1 MQSTLERYLSLETVK
16 NFPHR
21 PGVYIF
27 KNGIGDPIYIG
38 KAKDI
43 KKRVSSY
50 FTKGTGDSRWGKI
63 EALLREAVKLEYI
76 VTPTEKEAFLLEAN
90 LIYEYKPK
98 YNVALKTDQVYPYI
112 KITDERFP
120 RLEIVRKRGKDG
132 TYFGPYTSIGTAK
145 ALIGFAQKCF
155 KVRSCRYDLN
165 HRRLKKP
172 CLEYHLGYC
181 SAPCVG
187 KISERDYLED
197 VKKTRA
203 IFEGDLL
210 PLKEKLRM
218 EMERLSKL
226 LEFEK
231 AARIR
236 DLLNSIDAFFAEQ
249 HVEVDEKTNVDIV
262 AYEGDF
268 VEILKIRH
276 GLLLGKMNF
285 RLMNGDIE
293 DFFYQYYFAK
303 EANPPKRI
311 YINRID
317 DEKKREIA
325 KYLFDNK
332 IVIRY
337 PRKKEYKALLNMCIE
352 NLHEEE
358 RLYALDMHV
367 LEQMKEKLGLEKLPV
382 RIEGI
387 DISHTHGVL
396 TTASL
401 ITFENGKPLKEEYRR
416 YRISEL
422 KHPDD
427 YEAISMVLRRRYSKT
442 SLPDLLF
449 IDGGKGQV
457 NTAFEVL
464 REMGIKKQDIVGI
477 AKEDE
482 RIVFPGLKED
492 LHLPMDD
499 VVLRLLIRVR
509 DECHRFAHKYHTSLR
524 DRELSRSRL
533 DEIRGIGSK
542 RKKILLRKYGSVK
555 NMMKA
560 SIDELAS
567 LPGMNRSIARELL
580 EALEERR

>member
-1 MQSTLERYLSLETVK
+1 MENILKGIISHNTAK
-16 NFPHR
+16 NFPHK

-27 KNGIGDPIYIG
+27 RDGIGDPIYIG
-38 KAKDI
+38 KAKDL
-43 KKRVSSY
+43 KKRVNSY
-50 FTKGTGDSRWGKI
+50 FIRGANRSRHGKI
-63 EALLREAVKLEYI
+63 NALLREARKLDYI
-76 VTPTEKEAFLLEAN
+76 ITPTEKEAFLLEAN

-98 YNVALKTDQVYPYI
+98 YNVALKAEQVYPYI
-112 KITDERFP
+112 RITNERFP
-120 RLEIVRKRGKDG
+120 RLEIVRRKGKNG
-132 TYFGPYTSIGTAK
+132 IYFGPYTSIGTAK

-155 KVRSCRYDLN
+155 KIRSCRYDLN

-181 SAPCVG
+181 SAPCIG
-187 KISERDYLED
+187 KISEEDYTED

-203 IFEGDLL
+203 IFEGNLL
-210 PLKEKLRM
+210 PLKERLQV
-218 EMERLSKL
+218 EMKRLSKL

-231 AARIR
+231 AVRIR
-236 DLLNSIDAFFAEQ
+236 DLLNNIDAFFAEQ
-249 HVEVDEKTNVDIV
+249 HVEVNEKVDVDII

-268 VEILKIRH
+268 VEIFKIRH

-285 RLMNGDIE
+285 RLVNGDIE

-303 EANPPKRI
+303 EANPPRKV
-311 YINRID
+311 YINRMD
-317 DEKKREIA
+317 DEKKKEIA
-325 KYLFDNK
+325 KILYNSK
-332 IVIRY
+332 IVLRY
-337 PRKKEYKALLNMCIE
+337 PRKREYKALLNMCIE

-367 LEQMKEKLGLEKLPV
+367 LEQMKEKLGLKRLPV

-427 YEAISMVLRRRYSKT
+427 YEAISMVLRRRYSKMP
-442 SLPDLLF
+442 LPDLLF

-457 NTAFEVL
+457 NTAFEIL
-464 REMGIKKQDIVGI
+464 REMGTKRQDIVGI

-533 DEIRGIGSK
+533 DGIRGIGPK
-542 RKKILLRKYGSVK
+542 RKKSLLRKYGSIK
-555 NMMKA
+555 NITRA
-560 SIDELAS
+560 SVDELAS
-567 LPGMNRSIARELL
+567 LPGMNKSIARELL
-580 EALEERR
+580 KALREE

>member
-1 MQSTLERYLSLETVK
+1 MENILKGIISHNTAK
-16 NFPHR
+16 NFPHK

-27 KNGIGDPIYIG
+27 RDGIGDPIYIG
-38 KAKDI
+38 KAKDL
-43 KKRVSSY
+43 KKRVNSY
-50 FTKGTGDSRWGKI
+50 FIRGANRSRHGKI
-63 EALLREAVKLEYI
+63 NALLREARKLDYI
-76 VTPTEKEAFLLEAN
+76 ITPTEKEAFLLEAN

-98 YNVALKTDQVYPYI
+98 YNVALKAEQVYPYI
-112 KITDERFP
+112 RITNERFP
-120 RLEIVRKRGKDG
+120 RLEIVRRKGKNG
-132 TYFGPYTSIGTAK
+132 IYFGPYTSIGTAK

-155 KVRSCRYDLN
+155 KIRSCRYDLN

-181 SAPCVG
+181 SAPCIG
-187 KISERDYLED
+187 KISEEDYTED

-203 IFEGDLL
+203 IFEGNLL
-210 PLKEKLRM
+210 PLKERLQV
-218 EMERLSKL
+218 EMKRLSKL

-231 AARIR
+231 AVRIR
-236 DLLNSIDAFFAEQ
+236 DLLNNIDAFFAEQ
-249 HVEVDEKTNVDIV
+249 HVEVNEKVDVDII

-268 VEILKIRH
+268 VEIFKIRH

-285 RLMNGDIE
+285 RLVNGDIE

-303 EANPPKRI
+303 DANPPRKV
-311 YINRID
+311 YINRMD
-317 DEKKREIA
+317 DEKKKEIA
-325 KYLFDNK
+325 KILYNSK
-332 IVIRY
+332 IVLRY
-337 PRKKEYKALLNMCIE
+337 PRKREYKALLNMCIE

-367 LEQMKEKLGLEKLPV
+367 LEQMKEKLGLKRLPV

-427 YEAISMVLRRRYSKT
+427 YEAISMVLRRRYSKMP
-442 SLPDLLF
+442 LPDLLF

-457 NTAFEVL
+457 NTAFEIL
-464 REMGIKKQDIVGI
+464 REMGTKRQDIVGI

-533 DEIRGIGSK
+533 DGIRGIGPK
-542 RKKILLRKYGSVK
+542 RKKSLLRKYGSIK
-555 NMMKA
+555 NITRA
-560 SIDELAS
+560 SVDELAS
-567 LPGMNRSIARELL
+567 LPGMNKSIARELL
-580 EALEERR
+580 KALREE

>member
-1 MQSTLERYLSLETVK
+1 MENILKGIISHNTAK
-16 NFPHR
+16 NFPHK

-27 KNGIGDPIYIG
+27 RDGIGDPIYIG
-38 KAKDI
+38 KAKDL
-43 KKRVSSY
+43 KKRVNSY
-50 FTKGTGDSRWGKI
+50 FIRGANRSRHGKI
-63 EALLREAVKLEYI
+63 NALLREARKLDYI
-76 VTPTEKEAFLLEAN
+76 ITPTEKEAFLLEAN

-98 YNVALKTDQVYPYI
+98 YNVALKAEQVYPYI
-112 KITDERFP
+112 RITNERFP
-120 RLEIVRKRGKDG
+120 RLEIVRKKGKNG
-132 TYFGPYTSIGTAK
+132 IYFGPYTSIGTAK

-181 SAPCVG
+181 SAPCIG
-187 KISERDYLED
+187 KISEEDYTED

-203 IFEGDLL
+203 IFEGNLL
-210 PLKEKLRM
+210 PLKERLQV
-218 EMERLSKL
+218 EMKRLSKL

-231 AARIR
+231 AVRIR
-236 DLLNSIDAFFAEQ
+236 DLLNNIDAFFAEQ
-249 HVEVDEKTNVDIV
+249 HVEVNEKVDVDII

-268 VEILKIRH
+268 VEIFKIRH

-285 RLMNGDIE
+285 RLVNGDIE

-303 EANPPKRI
+303 EANPPRKV

-317 DEKKREIA
+317 DEKKKEIA
-325 KYLFDNK
+325 KILYNSK
-332 IVIRY
+332 IVLRY
-337 PRKKEYKALLNMCIE
+337 PRKREYKALLNMCIE

-367 LEQMKEKLGLEKLPV
+367 LEQMKEKLGLKRLPV

-427 YEAISMVLRRRYSKT
+427 YEAISMVLRRRYSKMP
-442 SLPDLLF
+442 LPDLLF

-457 NTAFEVL
+457 NTAFEIL
-464 REMGIKKQDIVGI
+464 REMGTKRQDIVGI

-533 DEIRGIGSK
+533 DGIRGIGPK
-542 RKKILLRKYGSVK
+542 RKKSLLRKYGSIK
-555 NMMKA
+555 NITRA
-560 SIDELAS
+560 SVDELAS
-567 LPGMNRSIARELL
+567 LPGMNKSIARELL
-580 EALEERR
+580 KALREE